1 MNGTMVV
8 VESMILNSN
17 EGVSEGVTDTGTLD
31 MFWAFVILLLGVI
44 LPYLVFKLVM
54 NVTRYGSIWGYSS
67 GSYYTYKAP
76 KKSLAND
83 TSNDV
88 QLNLVAETKTNTVPS
103 ALEKYEAYK
112 TIPSLEN
119 PIIDYMDVDDGY
131 GAEND
136 VFYEGDINI
145 SETNIDPVKKALFDD
160 YNDKAVSNE
169 IDKLLLRIDKVEKK
183 VRNDNSILFEYR
195 CPSCGQAYQCDDD
208 YEGFIP
214 HCPNCNSILTKQQ
227 VYQLK

>member
-17 EGVSEGVTDTGTLD
+17 EDATDTVNGTLD
-31 MFWAFVILLLGVI
+31 MFWAFVIPLLMVI
-44 LPYLVFKLVM
+44 IIYLVFKLVM
-54 NVTRYGSIWGYSS
+54 NISNGSIWGR
-67 GSYYTYKAP
+67 SYHTYTYKAP

-88 QLNLVAETKTNTVPS
+88 QLNLVAETKNNTVPS

-160 YNDKAVSNE
+160 YKDKAVSNE